1 MDEQYSRRRFVAGA
15 GVVSVAALAG
25 CGAGDGGGDGTT
37 PAGGN
42 GGDQTTTEETT
53 TTTEEAT
60 TTTEG
65 GDGTTTTESGGGG
78 GQNVVAAG
86 PNQELVFE
94 PEEIT
99 VSTGDT
105 VTWEFQS
112 PNHNV
117 SAYPD
122 MHERISIPDG
132 ADGFGSMPAD
142 GDRFETEPE
151 GETFEHTFETTGEFT
166 YVCVPHAAADMVG
179 TVVVE

>member
-1 MDEQYSRRRFVAGA
+1 MSESYSRRRFVAST
-15 GVVSVAALAG
+15 GVLGVAVLAG
-25 CGAGDGGGDGTT
+25 CAGGDGDGGADDTMEPGDG
-37 PAGGN
+37 
-42 GGDQTTTEETT
+42 GDETTETTETTEATETT
-53 TTTEEAT
+53 TTE
-60 TTTEG
+60 
-65 GDGTTTTESGGGG
+65 DGGGG
-78 GQNVVAAG
+78 SGETVVAAG
-86 PNQELVFE
+86 PGGELVFE

-166 YVCVPHAAADMVG
+166 YVCVPHAGSDMVG